1 MYETIR
7 YITGLVKSS
16 QYVWRDKEQES
27 MAGST
32 FGKILTMTTWGE
44 SHGAGIGVVVDGCPA
59 GLLLAEEDIQKYLDR
74 RKPGQSRYTTKRNES
89 DSVEI
94 MSGVFEGRTTGTP
107 IAMMIRNQDQHS
119 KDYSEI
125 AGYYRPGHADYT
137 FDKKYGFRDYRG
149 GGRSSGRETIG
160 RVAAGAVAAKILEGL
175 GVRVTAYTKAI
186 GNIQVQPERFDMEE
200 CSRNM
205 LYMPDASAAAE
216 AQMFLEEKMAQMDS
230 AGGIVECVIQGVPAG
245 IGEPVFEK
253 LDANLAKA
261 ICSIGAVKG
270 FEIGDGFE
278 AAKTT
283 GALNNDAFCISPDGR
298 VGKRT
303 NHAGGILGGISDG
316 TEIVFRAAFKPTP
329 SIASLQKTVNRD
341 GGEIEIS
348 VKGRHDPIIVPRA
361 VVVVEMMAAFTV
373 ADMMLAGMTARMDR
387 VREFYLEV

>member
-1 MYETIR
+1 
-7 YITGLVKSS
+7 
-16 QYVWRDKEQES
+16 

-59 GLLLAEEDIQKYLDR
+59 GLLLAGEDIQKYLDR

-119 KDYSEI
+119 KDYREI

-329 SIASLQKTVNRD
+329 SIASPQKTVNRD
-341 GGEIEIS
+341 GREIEIS